1 MKEFLR
7 KILIKITGIGWCD
20 TPRIQMIKAK
30 EEEAE
35 KSTSDSQ
42 S

>member
-20 TPRIQMIKAK
+20 TPNIQMAK
-30 EEEAE
+30 EKDKIIDE
-35 KSTSDSQ
+35 KEDKM
-42 S
+42 